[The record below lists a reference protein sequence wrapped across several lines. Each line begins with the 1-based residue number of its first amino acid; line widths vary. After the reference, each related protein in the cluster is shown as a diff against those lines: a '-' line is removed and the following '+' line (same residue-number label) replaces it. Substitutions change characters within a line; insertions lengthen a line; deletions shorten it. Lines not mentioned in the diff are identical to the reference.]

1 MKGEADQNPLVIKFG
16 GTSVGSGAAIGR
28 AAAIA
33 AGAARG
39 RPVAVVVSAMS
50 GVTNLLLGHASGAP
64 DAGGAAAMALRE
76 TLAERHLRA
85 IHEAVPPER
94 RAEVENRVLG
104 LLDELVEAAGRP
116 AESVKARR
124 AGIAVFGERL
134 SAEVLAGAVAG
145 TVAGTVAGAV
155 ANAGVAGE
163 VVEVDPIATDRRFDE
178 AEVDARETEGRCS
191 RYVVPVLER
200 GAVAVVPGF
209 VGRAPDGSP
218 TTLGRGG
225 SDLSATVIGRALG
238 SREVWIMSD
247 VDGVLDADPRLVPD
261 AALMPRLSYHEAH
274 TFAGLGA
281 KILHH
286 KTMVPAAEARM
297 DVLVRNTFAP
307 ETPGTRISADF
318 AGGSGVRC
326 VALRRKVPMEIPC
339 ASGRRSETAMVV
351 CIGSPSEADLKL
363 GLRLLRKAKIRFLH
377 AGFAS
382 AGLVFVVNGDQGED
396 ALRLLHGSLV
406 MADPG
411 VEEVA

>member
-1 MKGEADQNPLVIKFG
+1 MSENPLVIKFG
-16 GTSVGSGAAIGR
+16 GTSVGTGAAIGR
-28 AAAIA
+28 AARIA
-33 AGAARG
+33 AEAARE
-39 RPVAVVVSAMS
+39 RPVVVVVSAMS
-50 GVTNLLLGHASGAP
+50 GVTNLLLGHAAVGATA
-64 DAGGAAAMALRE
+64 DGSAAEHLRAS
-76 TLAERHLRA
+76 LAERHLRA
-85 IHEAVPPER
+85 MGEAVAPER
-94 RAEVENRVLG
+94 QPEVEGRVLR
-104 LLDELVEAAGRP
+104 LLDELVETAGRP

-134 SAEVLAGAVAG
+134 SAEIFAGAVAG
-145 TVAGTVAGAV
+145 
-155 ANAGVAGE
+155 AGVPGG
-163 VVEVDPIATDRRFDE
+163 VVGADPIATDRRFDE
-178 AEVDARETEGRCS
+178 AEVDVAETERRCS
-191 RYVVPVLER
+191 RYVAPVLED

-225 SDLSATVIGRALG
+225 SDLSATVLGRALG
-238 SREVWIMSD
+238 SSEVWIMSD
-247 VDGVLDADPRLVPD
+247 VNGVLDADPRLVPD
-261 AALMPRLSYHEAH
+261 ATLMPRLSYHEAH

-286 KTMVPAAEARM
+286 KTMEPAAEARL

-318 AGGSGVRC
+318 ADGDGVRC

-339 ASGRRSETAMVV
+339 ANGRRSETAMVV

-382 AGLVFVVNGDQGED
+382 AGLVFVVNGEQGED

-406 MADPG
+406 TADSPG